1 MYVNQ
6 YLYIDKDTDVDV
18 FISSSG
24 CINLTLESATEV
36 ISIASLLHKNS
47 GCELERSIASLK
59 SLGSGGRGESRGT
72 TLSSCGRAAPHKWLR
87 SVTGNATNCYREAK
101 RESDMLPL
109 TAAMS
114 FEHRGSQCLL
124 TLTRS
129 TSPPPPPPPPPSPP
143 VPPPTLPPPTPP
155 PPPLDQFP
163 VRVCSCPLC
172 IVNRL

>member
-129 TSPPPPPPPPPSPP
+129 TS
-143 VPPPTLPPPTPP
+143 TPP
-155 PPPLDQFP
+155 P
-163 VRVCSCPLC
+163 
-172 IVNRL
+172 